1 VGDVT
6 ASSGNPDLLPYLS
19 DSVDLSAQWYYQPNS
34 YLSADTFF
42 KSVSNFIVTG
52 STQHTFVGAGPG
64 GTDIPFTLT
73 QPVNGPSANVY
84 GIELSLQHVF
94 DDTGFGFQANG
105 TLVGTDSPY
114 DPNPFGA
121 GHFAVTG
128 LADSA
133 NFVAFYDKNGF
144 QARLA
149 INWQDAFLKQFGQL
163 QNGSTFGAEP
173 TFVNGSWNMDFSTSY
188 DVTEQINVYAEAFN
202 LTDATYST
210 HGRYGNQVLDV
221 VDYGRRLM
229 MGVHFK
235 Y

>member
-1 VGDVT
+1 MGDVT
-6 ASSGNPDLLPYLS
+6 ATSGNPDLLPYLS

-34 YLSADTFF
+34 YLSADTFI

-73 QPVNGPSANVY
+73 QPLNGPSANVY
-84 GIELSLQHVF
+84 GLELSLQHVF

-114 DPNPFGA
+114 DPNNLGV

-133 NFVAFYDKNGF
+133 NFVGFYDKNG
-144 QARLA
+144 
-149 INWQDAFLKQFGQL
+149 
-163 QNGSTFGAEP
+163 STFGTEP
-173 TFVNGSWNMDFSTSY
+173 TFVNGSWDMDFSTSY
-188 DVTEQINVYAEAFN
+188 DITDYASVYFEAMN
-202 LTDATYST
+202 LTDATFST
-210 HGRYGNQVLDV
+210 HGRYGNQILDV
-221 VDYGRRLM
+221 VDYGRRFIT
-229 MGVHFK
+229 GVHYK